1 MSRVRSAVARVTP
14 DALRQRTRGVLET
27 VEYEIAKARTRH
39 PRTFSEK
46 LRYKVL
52 RDHRPLLTTF
62 ADKVAAREYV
72 AARVGD
78 HVLPQL
84 VTVLDDASE
93 LDPTRLPENFALK
106 AAHASGGVV
115 LVTDRADAAA
125 RLPDPADYW
134 PGAAVQ
140 PAQVDWERLRDLCA
154 AWLARQYGGGAR
166 QEWAY
171 VNVPRRI
178 IIEELLVD
186 RNGEVPA
193 DYKLFVFNGTCRLI
207 QVDSLRFQGH
217 RQDFFLPDW
226 TWLDVDLVPAPSSA
240 EPPGPPESLAEMIRL
255 SEQLGA
261 ETDFVR
267 VDLYDVG
274 DRVVFGELTS
284 SPQGANWRFKPESFD
299 ATVGEWWE
307 LPRRYE

>member
-14 DALRQRTRGVLET
+14 DALRQRTRDALEAI
-27 VEYEIAKARTRH
+27 EYEVAKARTRH

-72 AARVGD
+72 AARVGEQ
-78 HVLPQL
+78 VLPKL
-84 VTVLDDASE
+84 VTVLDDARA
-93 LDPTRLPENFALK
+93 LDPALLPANFALK
-106 AAHASGGVV
+106 AAHASGGIV
-115 LVTDRADAAA
+115 LVTDRAPADA
-125 RLPDPADYW
+125 RLPEPEAYW
-134 PGAAVQ
+134 PGVAVR
-140 PAQVDWERLRDLCA
+140 PAYVDWDQLRDLCG
-154 AWLARQYGGGAR
+154 AWLGRQYGGGAR
-166 QEWAY
+166 REWAY

-186 RNGEVPA
+186 RRGDVPA

-207 QVDSLRFQGH
+207 QLDSKRFQGH

-226 TWLDVDLVPAPSSA
+226 TWLEVDLVPAPSST
-240 EPPGPPESLAEMIRL
+240 EPPAAPESLADLIRL

-274 DRVVFGELTS
+274 DRLIFGELTS

-299 ATVGEWWE
+299 ATVGDWWE